1 MTLSIPGTNPFRKR
15 SAASIE
21 VEGEIAGAVSADVPE
36 QDPVLKENAQ
46 KPVPAKPPAAPPRRV
61 PTVQQQRQQQQ
72 QHLTSSVRPV
82 EALDDEDMRALDELE
97 RAEAADSDDLT
108 TTSDKKPVAT
118 KPETPARPPPPR
130 SRSSTVGSQ
139 HSRPSVAVDNN
150 TKLAPPQPRAHRSAS
165 VVNATIVSR
174 DTTFDPSDE
183 LADLQR
189 QIDSMMSSG
198 KR

>member
-21 VEGEIAGAVSADVPE
+21 VEGEVVGAVPADVSE
-36 QDPVLKENAQ
+36 HETVLKENAQ
-46 KPVPAKPPAAPPRRV
+46 KPVPARPPVAPPRRGSA
-61 PTVQQQRQQQQ
+61 VQQQR

-108 TTSDKKPVAT
+108 STSDKKPVAT

-150 TKLAPPQPRAHRSAS
+150 TKPAPPQPRAHRSAS